1 MKSSI
6 TPNQIKQ
13 NNRKL
18 IYQYIYQNKKVS
30 QQDISYNLRLSRPTV
45 TSNIAALE
53 NEGLIEKNGQIDTEY
68 VGRKAIAYS
77 IVSNFRISLG
87 VEILKKEI
95 KIIAV
100 DLNGKK
106 IDRTAFELAYE
117 NEESYIRTVCMKI
130 LEFKDSLNISD
141 EQILG
146 IGFAMQALI
155 TPDKKKVL
163 YGKILNCTG
172 LSIDAFAKYLP
183 YPCSFVH
190 DAESAAVSEM
200 WVSPELTDAFYLSI
214 SKHLGAAIISNGKIL
229 DGKHGHSATIEHIT
243 MEPDG
248 AVCYCGKKGCMET
261 LCSLNALLDENEPL
275 EDFFSHLR
283 QNESDYVTRW
293 KKFLINLAKSINNLH
308 LVYDTDFILGGY
320 IAPFLINADLD
331 FIHRQIA
338 DMTPFPEYTDF
349 ILISKMPKHNISI
362 GAAMPYIQEF
372 LNALTT
378 TIPQS
383 GISNLC

>member
-1 MKSSI
+1 
-6 TPNQIKQ
+6 
-13 NNRKL
+13 
-18 IYQYIYQNKKVS
+18 
-30 QQDISYNLRLSRPTV
+30 
-45 TSNIAALE
+45 
-53 NEGLIEKNGQIDTEY
+53 
-68 VGRKAIAYS
+68 
-77 IVSNFRISLG
+77 
-87 VEILKKEI
+87 
-95 KIIAV
+95 
-100 DLNGKK
+100 
-106 IDRTAFELAYE
+106 
-117 NEESYIRTVCMKI
+117 MKI
-130 LEFKDSLNISD
+130 LEFKNSLNISD

-163 YGKILNCTG
+163 YGKILNCTS
-172 LSIDAFAKYLP
+172 LSI
-183 YPCSFVH
+183 
-190 DAESAAVSEM
+190 
-200 WVSPELTDAFYLSI
+200 DAFYLSI
-214 SKHLGAAIISNGKIL
+214 SNHLGAAIISNGKIL

-283 QNESDYVTRW
+283 QNESDYVARW
-293 KKFLINLAKSINNLH
+293 KKFLINLSKSVNNLH

-331 FIHRQIA
+331 FILRQIA

-349 ILISKMPKHNISI
+349 ILIRKMPKHNISI

-372 LNALTT
+372 LNTLTT

>member
-293 KKFLINLAKSINNLH
+293 KNFLINLAKSINNLH

-338 DMTPFPEYTDF
+338 DMAPFPEYTDF

>member
-283 QNESDYVTRW
+283 QNESDYVARW
-293 KKFLINLAKSINNLH
+293 KKFLINLSKSVNILH

-331 FIHRQIA
+331 FILRQIA

-372 LNALTT
+372 LNTLTT

>member
-190 DAESAAVSEM
+190 DAESTAVSEM

-293 KKFLINLAKSINNLH
+293 KNFLINLAKSINNLH

-338 DMTPFPEYTDF
+338 DMAPFPEYTDF

>member
-146 IGFAMQALI
+146 IGFAMQALF

-293 KKFLINLAKSINNLH
+293 KNFLINLAKSINNLH

-338 DMTPFPEYTDF
+338 DMAPFPEYTDF

>member
-338 DMTPFPEYTDF
+338 DMTPFPKYTDF

>member
-338 DMTPFPEYTDF
+338 DMVPFPEYTDF